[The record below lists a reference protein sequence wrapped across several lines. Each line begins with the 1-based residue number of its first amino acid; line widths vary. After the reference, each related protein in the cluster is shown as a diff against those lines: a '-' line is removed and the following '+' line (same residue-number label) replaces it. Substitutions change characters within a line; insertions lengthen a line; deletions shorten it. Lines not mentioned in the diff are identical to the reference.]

1 MLTIYSGD
9 HRAHDVSVEFNRG
22 RLTAAFERA
31 ERAERV
37 LAAVRAAG
45 IGPVEDPASFPP
57 ETVLRVHRP
66 AFVEFLS
73 GAHAEWRALDR
84 PGEALPLAWP
94 IRGLRSDRVP
104 DSLDGRLSYYSFD
117 ISSPIAAGTW
127 KAARSAADVA
137 ATGAARIAQGRERAA
152 FGLCRPPGHHAASD
166 YYGGYCF
173 LNNAAIAAQHF
184 RDCGASRV
192 AILDVDYH
200 HGNGTQEIFY
210 SRPDV
215 LFASIHAD
223 PATDFPY
230 FLGYAD
236 EAGAGPGEGFNR
248 NFPLPRGTAW
258 AGWSPALDAACLA
271 VAAHGPDALVVS
283 LGVDTFRAD
292 PLSHFRLDSEDY
304 LRVGERIGRLGLPTL
319 FLMEGGYAVEE
330 IGTNVVNVLTGYLDA

>member
-1 MLTIYSGD
+1 MLTIYSAD
-9 HRAHDVSVEFNRG
+9 HLGHDVSVEFNRG

-45 IGPVEDPASFPP
+45 ISIEDPAAFPLDA
-57 ETVLRVHRP
+57 VLRVHHA

-73 GAHAEWRALDR
+73 GAHAEWRALGR
-84 PGEALPLAWP
+84 EGEALPLAWP

-104 DSLDGRLSYYSFD
+104 ASLDGRLSYYSFD
-117 ISSPIAAGTW
+117 VSSPIGAGTW

-137 ATGAARIAQGRERAA
+137 LTGAAYIAGGRERVA

-173 LNNAAIAAQHF
+173 LNNAAIAAQHL
-184 RDCGASRV
+184 RDNGAARV

-210 SRPDV
+210 GRADV
-215 LFASIHAD
+215 MFASIHAD
-223 PATDFPY
+223 PASDYPY

-236 EAGAGPGEGFNR
+236 ETGAGAGAGFNH
-248 NFPLPRGTAW
+248 NYPLKRGADW
-258 AGWSPALDAACLA
+258 AVWGEALEAACGA
-271 VAAHGPDALVVS
+271 VAACGPDALVVS
-283 LGVDTFRAD
+283 LGVDTFGKD
-292 PLSHFRLDSEDY
+292 PISHFKLESRDY
-304 LRVGERIGRLGLPTL
+304 LRIGKRIARLGLPTL

-330 IGTNVVNVLTGYLDA
+330 IGINVVNVLTGFQGC